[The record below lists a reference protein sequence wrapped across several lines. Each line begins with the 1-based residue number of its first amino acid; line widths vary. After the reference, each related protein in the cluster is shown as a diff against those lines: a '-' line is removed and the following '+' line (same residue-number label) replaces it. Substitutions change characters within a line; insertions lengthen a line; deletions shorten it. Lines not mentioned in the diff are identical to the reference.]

1 MMVGSRYLGDGKCTF
16 CVWAP
21 LWESV
26 DVRLLRPKE
35 VVVPMKRLPFGYW
48 TADVEGVYGYAR
60 YLYRLGGEVE
70 RPDPASHFQPQG
82 VHGPSQVVDHK
93 DFNWD
98 DEDWRGI
105 PLEEMIL
112 YELHVGTFTRQG
124 TFASAANELAYLKDL
139 GVNAVSVMPIAQ
151 FPGERN
157 WGYDGVYP
165 YAVQSSYG
173 GPSGFKE
180 FVKACHAHGL
190 AVVLDVVYNHLGPE
204 GNYLADFAPYFTDKY
219 KTPWGSAINFDGAYS
234 DEVRNFFIGNAIH
247 WFCHYHVD
255 GLRLDAVH
263 AIYDASAKPFLEE
276 LVEAVEELS
285 ESSGRKLYLIAE
297 SDLNDVKVIRPREL
311 GGFGIDAQW
320 CDDFHHALHALLTG
334 EKHGYYVDFG
344 KVPQLAKS
352 FEEGYVYTWE
362 YSAFRRR
369 HHGSP
374 SKERP
379 AHQFVVFSQNHDQVG
394 NRAMGERL
402 SALVSFEV
410 LKLAAGAVILSPY
423 IPMLFMGEEY
433 GETSPFLYFTSHSG
447 PDLIE
452 AVRKG
457 RTEEFAG
464 FDWPVDVPDPQDAST
479 FERSKL
485 KPHLREERVH
495 HALFRYY
502 RELLHLRKSTP
513 SLSLPM
519 RNVAVSTIG
528 ERVLLV
534 HRPHKMGG
542 SLLLLNLSPDPL
554 EVEAT
559 LPPGEWVKVLDSSE
573 EEWLGPGASLTCSL
587 KGKTRVS
594 MRPWDFA
601 LYRIS

>member
-1 MMVGSRYLGDGKCTF
+1 MMVGSRHFGDGRCAF

-26 DVRLLRPKE
+26 DVRLLQPKGA
-35 VVVPMKRLPFGYW
+35 VVPMRKLPLGYW
-48 TADVEGVYGYAR
+48 TVDVEGVYPGAR
-60 YLYRLGGEVE
+60 YLYRLGGRVE

-93 DFNWD
+93 DFCWD
-98 DEDWRGI
+98 DEAWRGV

-112 YELHVGTFTRQG
+112 YELHVGTFTHQG
-124 TFASAANELAYLKDL
+124 TFVSAANGLAYLKDL

-165 YAVQSSYG
+165 YAVQNSYG
-173 GPSGFKE
+173 GPAGFKE

-219 KTPWGSAINFDGAYS
+219 KTPWGSAMNFDGPDS

-276 LVEAVEELS
+276 LAEAVEGLS
-285 ESSGRKLYLIAE
+285 ESMGRKLYLIAE
-297 SDLNDVKVIRPREL
+297 SDLNDVRIIRPREL

-334 EKHGYYVDFG
+334 EKHGYYIDFG

-352 FEEGYVYTWE
+352 FKEGYVYTWE

-369 HHGSP
+369 HHGSQ

-394 NRAMGERL
+394 NRAIGERL
-402 SALVSFEV
+402 SALVSFEA

-433 GETSPFLYFTSHSG
+433 SETSPFLYFTSHSD

-457 RTEEFAG
+457 RTEEFAR
-464 FDWPVDVPDPQDAST
+464 FDWPFDVPDPQDAST

-485 KPHLREERVH
+485 KPHLRKEKSHDV
-495 HALFRYY
+495 LLRYY
-502 RELLHLRKSTP
+502 RELLRLRK
-513 SLSLPM
+513 M
-519 RNVAVSTIG
+519 
-528 ERVLLV
+528 
-534 HRPHKMGG
+534 
-542 SLLLLNLSPDPL
+542 
-554 EVEAT
+554 T
-559 LPPGEWVKVLDSSE
+559 LPFPSPREMSQFLQ
-573 EEWLGPGASLTCSL
+573 
-587 KGKTRVS
+587 
-594 MRPWDFA
+594 
-601 LYRIS
+601 